1 VLPIGGVREKVL
13 AAQRYRLKRIALPHD
28 NEPDLEE
35 LPAEARKELEFVL
48 VDSIEDVFAVAFG
61 PTGRSRP
68 RAAPA
73 SERQAA
79 ASV

>member
-1 VLPIGGVREKVL
+1 MI
-13 AAQRYRLKRIALPHD
+13 PHD

-35 LPAEARKELEFVL
+35 LPEETREELEFTL
-48 VDSIEDVFAVAFG
+48 ADTIHDVFAVAFSE
-61 PTGRSRP
+61 PGRSFP
-68 RAAPA
+68 QAPPA

>member
-1 VLPIGGVREKVL
+1 VPR
-13 AAQRYRLKRIALPHD
+13 D

-35 LPAEARKELEFVL
+35 LPEETREELEFIL
-48 VDSIEDVFAVAFG
+48 VDSIDDVFAVAFSPAG
-61 PTGRSRP
+61 TSRP
-68 RAAPA
+68 KATPS